1 MALQTV
7 NICINV
13 YIILYKVNSC
23 IYIYISHISNCLLF
37 SRHLACTDIRT
48 CEVPAGPYSETC
60 EDAVESNPQAVFKP
74 PADTSH
80 VRISVRVRYQQVPI
94 QRPVRRKLNLTPQV
108 RSRAPWGAR
117 SGDAGL
123 PGLTLKRR
131 SRSKS

>member
-1 MALQTV
+1 MSVESHLLITNNQLRHMRTV
-7 NICINV
+7 HQGKKRTDNEKRKKDQESTDKARKQGI
-13 YIILYKVNSC
+13 
-23 IYIYISHISNCLLF
+23 
-37 SRHLACTDIRT
+37 LACGSW
-48 CEVPAGPYSETC
+48 AAC

-108 RSRAPWGAR
+108 RSRAPLGAR